1 MVQNVTLRP
10 NEEAISD
17 LLKLNCII
25 ECETKPRVVNPLT
38 VASNTPHKKR
48 LVLDLRHINIH
59 VWKEHTK
66 YENYTTLS
74 NYLADVHYMITFDLK
89 SGYHHIEASILYC
102 CVLLYVTL
110 SGRCKWNSNLNSVQH
125 SVIRIK
131 MLFHLDYD
139 SEIWYRNLCNRVWYS
154 LICDYDWI

>member
-1 MVQNVTLRP
+1 MLSKILQSKVLLFQCMV
-10 NEEAISD
+10 
-17 LLKLNCII
+17 
-25 ECETKPRVVNPLT
+25 
-38 VASNTPHKKR
+38 
-48 LVLDLRHINIH
+48 LVLHLVSMVVIWASLFHAKQHHLFYALKCSRDNKIFLF
-59 VWKEHTK
+59 WHTGPSF
-66 YENYTTLS
+66 NS
-74 NYLADVHYMITFDLK
+74 
-89 SGYHHIEASILYC
+89 SILYC

-110 SGRCKWNSNLNSVQH
+110 SGRCKWNSNFNSVQH